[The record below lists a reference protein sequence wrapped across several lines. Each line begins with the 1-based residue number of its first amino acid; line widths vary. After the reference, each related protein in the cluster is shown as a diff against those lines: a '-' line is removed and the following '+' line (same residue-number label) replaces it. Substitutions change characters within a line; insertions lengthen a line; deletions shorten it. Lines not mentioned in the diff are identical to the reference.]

1 MRGLHNLVCFVAS
14 QRFHEMESCIESW
27 CIDWQVDFWLKSL
40 ANSTS
45 DSGFVS
51 VRTLQLGTAFV
62 CLVPGLSGPSTKNL
76 FHAAMGCLLKAAT
89 VSSSTACTPANVEL
103 AVWLAVQLLIRR
115 LPDIATV

>member
-1 MRGLHNLVCFVAS
+1 MRWNLALKAGALT
-14 QRFHEMESCIESW
+14 M
-27 CIDWQVDFWLKSL
+27 QVDFWLKSL
-40 ANSTS
+40 GNSTG

-115 LPDIATV
+115 FPDIATV